1 MDVVLGIALTVDS
14 VRLVLVEGSGG
25 GDLIDQDIFDV
36 DRSGG
41 VESATVTEHI
51 VNAVLGTYGV
61 AAANGHHVERIAV
74 TWTDDAAEDADLLIE
89 ALGEVGLPNV
99 VAITGC
105 DAAET
110 FVEQM
115 ASAAGESCAAACLI
129 EGTQA
134 PVAYIAV
141 MHAAGGVRRMRS
153 RVVDAADHRQLALS
167 VRGACAECAAEA
179 DEVAVYAAGSAG
191 VLTGMLAG
199 ELNSTLSTQVTIPQ
213 NAALA
218 FARGAALTNAGAHRR
233 LHVVGARSAMAAGG
247 GSGIGLPAPALF
259 VPRTAKLMAIPGV
272 GTAAAPASAPAVA
285 VTTPDHSRQL
295 RMLTAVVGGGVLAFV
310 AAVSMYVGSQ
320 LRTSDEQTSE
330 AKPRPANVAPAA
342 AEAPAPQAAPAPDAA
357 AAPAAPPP
365 AAPQLPPAPA
375 APAVP
380 AAVTV
385 VAPPA
390 APAPAVPPNPLQLLA
405 AVAGPQLAALN
416 QGLHG
421 GAMPGS
427 TAPGV
432 NPLSALVPGALP
444 PNPAAGDPALN
455 NAAFQVAQAV
465 VPPALDRADQ
475 PVDLPAVPPVTDKP
489 INLPPLRDIIDGVR
503 PDRQNEDAHFGV
515 NVPKPDSPY
524 YQPPGAPAG
533 ASAATGGSTGA
544 SAADAGTPVEAAPP
558 SADAPLPAEAGAAP
572 PSP

>member
-25 GDLIDQDIFDV
+25 VGDLIDQDIFDV

-247 GSGIGLPAPALF
+247 GSGISLPAPTLF

-295 RMLTAVVGGGVLAFV
+295 RMLTAVVGCGVLAFV

-320 LRTSDEQTSE
+320 LRTGDEQTAE

-342 AEAPAPQAAPAPDAA
+342 AETPAPQAAPTPDAA
-357 AAPAAPPP
+357 AAPAAPPPP

-427 TAPGV
+427 TAPGA
-432 NPLSALVPGALP
+432 NPLSALAPGALP

-475 PVDLPAVPPVTDKP
+475 PVNLPAVPPVTDKP

-524 YQPPGAPAG
+524 YQPPGAPTG
-533 ASAATGGSTGA
+533 ATGE
-544 SAADAGTPVEAAPP
+544 TPVEAAPP
-558 SADAPLPAEAGAAP
+558 PADAPLPAEAGAAP

>member
-1 MDVVLGIALTVDS
+1 MDVVLGVALTVDS
-14 VRLVLVEGSGG
+14 VRLVLIEGSGDG
-25 GDLIDQDIFDV
+25 SLIDQDTFDI

-41 VESATVTEHI
+41 VQSATVTEHV

-61 AAANGHHVERIAV
+61 ASANGHTVERIAV

-89 ALGEVGLPNV
+89 ALGEVGMPNV
-99 VAITGC
+99 VAVTGC

-115 ASAAGESCAAACLI
+115 AAATGETCAAACLI
-129 EGTQA
+129 EGTHA

-179 DEVAVYAAGSAG
+179 DEVAVFAAGSAG
-191 VLTGMLAG
+191 MLTGMLAG
-199 ELNSTLSTQVTIPQ
+199 ELNSTLATQVTIPQ
-213 NAALA
+213 NASLA
-218 FARGAALTNAGAHRR
+218 FARGAALTHAGAQRR
-233 LHVVGARSAMAAGG
+233 LQVVGARSVVAAGG
-247 GSGIGLPAPALF
+247 GSGVGVARPTLF
-259 VPRTAKLMAIPGV
+259 VPRTAKLMAIPGITD
-272 GTAAAPASAPAVA
+272 TAAATAAPTVVA
-285 VTTPDHSRQL
+285 AGPDHSRQL
-295 RMLTAVVGGGVLAFV
+295 RTLTAVVGGGVLAFV

-320 LRTSDEQTSE
+320 LRDGGEQTTA
-330 AKPRPANVAPAA
+330 AKSRPAEVAPAA
-342 AEAPAPQAAPAPDAA
+342 AAVLEAPPAPEPAA
-357 AAPAAPPP
+357 AAPAPAPPP

-385 VAPPA
+385 VSP
-390 APAPAVPPNPLQLLA
+390 PAPAAPPNPLQLLA

-421 GAMPGS
+421 GPLPGS
-427 TAPGV
+427 TAPGA
-432 NPLSALVPGALP
+432 NPLSALAPGALP

-475 PVDLPAVPPVTDKP
+475 PVDIPPVPPVTDKP

-533 ASAATGGSTGA
+533 PSAAPGE
-544 SAADAGTPVEAAPP
+544 TPVDAAPP
-558 SADAPLPAEAGAAP
+558 ADAPLPAEAP
-572 PSP
+572 